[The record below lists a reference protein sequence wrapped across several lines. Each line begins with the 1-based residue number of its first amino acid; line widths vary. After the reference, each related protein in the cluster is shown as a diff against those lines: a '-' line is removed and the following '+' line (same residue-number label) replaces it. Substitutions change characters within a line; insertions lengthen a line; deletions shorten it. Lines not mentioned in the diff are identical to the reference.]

1 MGKVKITRLPF
12 PIVSVEKSDF
22 KETYGGAENLV
33 VSLCQLI
40 RSEADSDCCLVTMH
54 PIGGTGWLPIMGEF
68 VSQGMHVLACDGRYR
83 GVDSALNMEKVT
95 LDLGNAMRHAREK
108 LGYKKVILLGWS
120 GGGSL
125 SAFYQSQAEN
135 PTVTA
140 SPCGAGPDL
149 TKADLPPADGLVLMA
164 AHISRHGTLTQW
176 LDASIT
182 DETNPDTRD
191 ASLDLYGNAV
201 TPPYDAAFLDT
212 YRAAQ
217 ITRNRKITA
226 WVKHKLQEL
235 ADKGRENEEFA
246 FVTHGTMADP
256 RWLDPA
262 IDPNDRTPGH
272 CYLGVPR
279 IVNNGPVG
287 LARFSTLRS
296 WLSQWSYDDAN
307 ADGPASLAHVSVPVL
322 VIGNSADDA
331 CTPSHTQALFD
342 GVRHDN
348 KQMVEIK
355 GATHYY
361 MGQPELAAKAVA
373 HVRNWME
380 SQTLLG

>member
-1 MGKVKITRLPF
+1 MSDLKISRLPF
-12 PIVSVEKSDF
+12 PIVSVEKSAF
-22 KETYGGAENLV
+22 KETYGGAEDVV
-33 VSLCQLI
+33 VSFCQLI
-40 RSEADSDCCLVTMH
+40 RSEAESNTCLVTMH
-54 PIGGTGWLPIMGEF
+54 PIGGTGWLPIMSEF
-68 VSQGMHVLACDGRYR
+68 VGQGVHVLACDGRYR
-83 GVDSALNMEKVT
+83 GVDSALLMEKAAM
-95 LDLGNAMRHAREK
+95 DLGAAVRHAKEK
-108 LGYKKVILLGWS
+108 FGYKHVVLLGWS

-135 PTVTA
+135 PTVTN
-140 SPCGAGPDL
+140 SPCGGGPDL
-149 TKADLPPADGLVLMA
+149 TQADFIPADGLILMA

-176 LDASIT
+176 MDAAII
-182 DETNPDTRD
+182 DETNPEIRD
-191 ASLDLYGNAV
+191 ASLDLYGEEIK
-201 TPPYDAAFLDT
+201 PPYDAAFLDS

-256 RWLDPA
+256 RWLDPSV
-262 IDPNDRTPGH
+262 DPNDRRPGW
-272 CYLGVPR
+272 CYLGDPR
-279 IVNNGPVG
+279 VVNNGPVG

-307 ADGPASLAHVSVPVL
+307 ADGPKSLAHVTKPVL
-322 VIGNSADDA
+322 VVGNTADDA

-342 GVRHDN
+342 GVKHDN
-348 KQMVEIK
+348 KEMHEIK

-361 MGQPELAAKAVA
+361 LGQPELAAQSAELVCS
-373 HVRNWME
+373 WME
-380 SQTLLG
+380 KQGLMD